1 MFKSVRGR
9 LITVVVI
16 ALGAM
21 WQLYSTHRDTGSPI
35 KLGLDLQGGMHLVLE
50 VDDSL
55 GTLTPEARAAGI
67 DQAEQVLRT
76 RIDEFGVEEPLIQK
90 SGAERLIVELAGIS
104 DPERARDIIQQAA
117 FLEFKVVEVAAL
129 SEQQLARVDRAI
141 VTTLGIDSLRALGRD
156 VEGPTGDL
164 ADIVFGGAEAT
175 DSAAADTAAVEGA
188 EGEVPEA
195 QEEAPNLRPFSSLLR
210 IGGDA
215 PGTYLVAEE
224 DVEMARTF
232 LAMDVVQSALPRNLS
247 LQWGNDRE
255 SQAARNY
262 RRLYTLVDEAFM
274 TGEYLEDAQAQRDPQ
289 FNQAIVNFQFNRA
302 GGRLFSR
309 FTGANVGEYLAIV
322 LDGEVMSAP
331 VIRDRIGASGQIE
344 MTGAPIEEARD
355 LALVLRAGAL
365 TTPLRILEERTVGPS
380 LGQDSIEQG
389 EVAGIIGL
397 LLVLVIMIGYYRM
410 AGFLSII
417 ALSVYLLLV
426 MGGMAGMGATL
437 TLPGIAGLILSVGMA
452 VDANV
457 LIFERIREELA
468 AGRATRTAVD
478 EGFGHALSAIVDANV
493 TTLITALILF
503 QFGTGP
509 VRGFAVTLSI
519 GIIASFFSAIYVTRT
534 FFLLYLQGR
543 KASDPISI

>member
-9 LITVVVI
+9 LLTVLIV

-21 WQLYSTHRDTGSPI
+21 WQLYTNYRDTGSPL

-90 SGAERLIVELAGIS
+90 SGSERLIVELAGIS
-104 DPERARDIIQQAA
+104 DPDRARDIIQQAA
-117 FLEFKVVEVAAL
+117 FLEFKKVDVAGL
-129 SEQQLARVDRAI
+129 SDQVLARIDRAI
-141 VTTLGIDSLRALGRD
+141 VASLGVDSIRALGRD
-156 VEGPTGDL
+156 VVAPEGDL
-164 ADIVFGGAEAT
+164 LDAMFGGDSTSASDST
-175 DSAAADTAAVEGA
+175 SAAADSVA
-188 EGEVPEA
+188 EEQEA
-195 QEEAPNLRPFSSLLR
+195 EPEAPNLRPFSGLLAF
-210 IGGDA
+210 GQDA
-215 PGTYLVAEE
+215 PGTFLVAAE
-224 DVEMARTF
+224 DVPAARLF
-232 LAMDVVQSALPRNLS
+232 LATPAAQTALPRGVS
-247 LQWGNDRE
+247 LQWGDE
-255 SQAARNY
+255 TVALSARNY
-262 RRLYTLVDEAFM
+262 RRLYVLEEEAFM
-274 TGEYLEDAQAQRDPQ
+274 TGEYLQDAQAQRDPQ

-302 GGRLFSR
+302 GGRQFSR

-344 MTGAPIEEARD
+344 LGNSPLEEARD

-365 TTPLRILEERTVGPS
+365 TTPLRIMEERTVGPS
-380 LGQDSIEQG
+380 LGQDSIDQG
-389 EVAGIIGL
+389 EIAGLIGVV
-397 LLVLVIMIGYYRM
+397 LVLVIMIGYYRV
-410 AGFLSII
+410 AGALSIV
-417 ALSVYLLLV
+417 ALTVYLILV
-426 MGGMAGMGATL
+426 MGGMAGIGATL

-519 GIIASFFSAIYVTRT
+519 GIVASFFSAIYVTRT
-534 FFLLYLQGR
+534 FFLLYLQGK